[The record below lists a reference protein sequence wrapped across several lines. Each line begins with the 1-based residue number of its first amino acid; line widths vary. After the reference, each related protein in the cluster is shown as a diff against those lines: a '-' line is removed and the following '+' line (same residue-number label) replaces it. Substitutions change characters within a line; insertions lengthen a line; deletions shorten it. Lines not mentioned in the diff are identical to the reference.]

1 MCTQPIWIANR
12 SYTRKDHDISLPMSN
27 LAQRPWDVARFRL
40 LVPCGQCE
48 ECLKR
53 LRNDWYVRLRQELAR
68 CRQQRAEAWFI
79 TITIHPRYYRRAL
92 NDPTWF
98 IRKWLERVRH
108 VTGRSIKHAF
118 FQEFGTH
125 STMGSEPRLHFH
137 GFLFDPRMRYNTFRR
152 IVAKFGFVWLGQA
165 TPKRARYCVKYVV
178 KQLNTSDYELPDK
191 FRLKLSD
198 RKYTRKFVSPG
209 VGDFLG
215 TQPRPSFSTS
225 TWNFDAD
232 VKNGGYTYRIPRYY
246 DRYLAETEKIQ
257 RAIVSA
263 ASYACYFADN
273 LVIDFLRSIAPR
285 YMVDPASLS
294 FNKGPFSQML
304 NYVKYSE
311 SKRYM
316 GRPFI
321 TLDFKQ
327 VIPVWKQAFGLE
339 PPEDVIFNKSLTY
352 G

>member
-48 ECLKR
+48 ECLKA
-53 LRNDWYVRLRQELAR
+53 LRNDWYVRLRQELAC
-68 CRQQRAEAWFI
+68 CRQQRAEAWFV
-79 TITIHPRYYRRAL
+79 TITIHPRYYARAL
-92 NDPTWF
+92 DDPTWF
-98 IRKWLERVRH
+98 MRKWLERVRH
-108 VTGRSIKHAF
+108 VSRFELHAF

-125 STMGSEPRLHFH
+125 SETGTDPRLHFH

-178 KQLNTSDYELPDK
+178 KQLNTSDYEIPDK
-191 FRLKLSD
+191 LRLKLSD

-215 TQPRPSFSTS
+215 SQPRPSFSVG
-225 TWNFDAD
+225 TWNFDAN

-257 RAIVSA
+257 RAIRSA
-263 ASYACYFADN
+263 ASYACYFGDN
-273 LVIDFLRSIAPR
+273 LVADFLRSIASR

-294 FNKGPFSQML
+294 FSKGPFSRLMT
-304 NYVKYSE
+304 YIKYSE

-321 TLDFKQ
+321 VRDFKQ
-327 VIPVWKQAFGLE
+327 VIPIWKQAFGLE
-339 PPEDVIFNKSLTY
+339 PPEDVIFNKSLLY